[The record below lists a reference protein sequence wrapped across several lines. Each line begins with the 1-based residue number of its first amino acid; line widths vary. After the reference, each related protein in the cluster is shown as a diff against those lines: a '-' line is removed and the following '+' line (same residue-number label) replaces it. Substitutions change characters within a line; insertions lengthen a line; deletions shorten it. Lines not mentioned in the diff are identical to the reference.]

1 MASPAA
7 KNLLLQCMAK
17 LPPLK
22 RLGASLVVRSGNNT
36 PEIHAVSDPYLSS
49 ARPFP
54 NLAGGDCAKDVGAM
68 IYFCS
73 SASGLKTPVIEEG
86 GGLPSVCLPI
96 PLISMDGARAEF
108 EVRPSEER
116 RTAGAKRQLST
127 GPPSHKTC
135 YLQSVAS
142 LLASPMIPTPF
153 AIHFALRRRRK
164 GRGGGLGPTVAEG
177 GRNTTASSSSAF
189 FLSSGRL
196 GRFLTTST
204 SSFSLVPQ
212 PAYCS
217 CLSTAFSL
225 SPPRHHSFGTDSTG
239 TD

>member
-142 LLASPMIPTPF
+142 LLASPMIPTLF
-153 AIHFALRRRRK
+153 AIRFAHRSETLCGRRLGWRRRRRRWAEK
-164 GRGGGLGPTVAEG
+164 SWTGGSWRRYTY
-177 GRNTTASSSSAF
+177 NIQWTTNWEV
-189 FLSSGRL
+189 G
-196 GRFLTTST
+196 
-204 SSFSLVPQ
+204 
-212 PAYCS
+212 
-217 CLSTAFSL
+217 
-225 SPPRHHSFGTDSTG
+225 
-239 TD
+239 